1 MTDYLEEFK
10 EKVREK
16 TDDELQAMLKKPD
29 EFAVEA
35 QAAVK
40 QEVLRRGNHTDY
52 VQSLPDELLLK
63 LAAES
68 PDNEPPEYIDAAQAE
83 LMRRGG
89 KETLTDKFN
98 EPQEQV
104 TGKFRKVKV
113 SPIDRYGQY
122 RGEGSIQLIPEG
134 LKINGRHVFTM
145 GSRWGIGLGLFFGS
159 LILSTAVTGGAG
171 YCAPGFIPI
180 YFLVEYFL
188 LKREELLVPYSKI
201 TRLGADERHALV
213 GIEFDGEPNC
223 TPVALHTPNWKS
235 VLAALQQR
243 ISGAAGPQVQAV
255 ITNAD
260 GVQVD
265 ATETGAD
272 ESSAPPKVIKP
283 WSKSKLTTRTILVGI
298 GFFFL
303 FYLCCS
309 TLMMIFFALFGISS
323 ILEIQSIPLRVVIWI
338 LLFLATMIPTY
349 FMTRR
354 YRRKKSK
361 LVVSS

>member
-1 MTDYLEEFK
+1 MTDYLGEFK
-10 EKVREK
+10 EKTHEK
-16 TDDELQAMLKKPD
+16 TDDELLAMLMNPG
-29 EFAVEA
+29 EYAVEA
-35 QAAVK
+35 QAAIK
-40 QEVLRRGNHTDY
+40 HEVSRRGKHPDY
-52 VQSLPDELLLK
+52 VHSLPDELLLK

-68 PDNEPPEYIDAAQAE
+68 PENEPPEYIEAAQTEIA
-83 LMRRGG
+83 RRGG
-89 KETLTDKFN
+89 KETLTKIFH
-98 EPQEQV
+98 EPQEPV

-113 SPIDRYGQY
+113 SPFDRHGQY

-134 LKINGRHVFTM
+134 LKISGRHVFTM
-145 GSRWGIGLGLFFGS
+145 GARWGIGLGLFFGS
-159 LILSTAVTGGAG
+159 LILTVAATGGGG

-188 LKREELLVPYSKI
+188 LKREEILVPYSKI
-201 TRLGADERHALV
+201 KRLGADERHALV
-213 GIEFDGEPNC
+213 GIEFEGEPNC

-272 ESSAPPKVIKP
+272 ESSTPPKVIKP
-283 WSKSKLTTRTILVGI
+283 WSKSKLTTRTVLVGI

-303 FYLCCS
+303 FYFCCS
-309 TLMMIFFALFGISS
+309 TLMMIIFALSGISS
-323 ILEIQSIPLRVVIWI
+323 ILEIQSIPLRVVIWV
-338 LLFLATMIPTY
+338 LLFLAAMIPTY
-349 FMTRR
+349 LMTRR

-361 LVVSS
+361 LVATN